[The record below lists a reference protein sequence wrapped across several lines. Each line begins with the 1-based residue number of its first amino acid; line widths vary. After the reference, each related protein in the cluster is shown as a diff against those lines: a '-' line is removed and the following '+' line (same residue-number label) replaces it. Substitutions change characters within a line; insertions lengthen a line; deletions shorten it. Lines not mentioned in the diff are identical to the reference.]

1 MYTHLYPHI
10 RIYRLKTTSSHQYLP
25 FQPNTIG
32 FISVPTPLA
41 YLYLPPLS
49 VRILSPIGFCC
60 QFLCSIAL
68 CNQFSNSQRA
78 SRNTSWN
85 HQPLL
90 AVLSTHQHP
99 PCGPAVAPLPSLQF
113 TFHLLPSSSGKLFL
127 PILELIKHSNRGAF
141 ISVYSI
147 LFLTDN
153 HSRMSCCVLFLPH
166 SRDLVLKYIYLKISI
181 YTYERAFASC
191 S

>member
-1 MYTHLYPHI
+1 M
-10 RIYRLKTTSSHQYLP
+10 SAHQYLP

-32 FISVPTPLA
+32 FISVPTPLHICISLQ
-41 YLYLPPLS
+41 YQWESCLPLAS
-49 VRILSPIGFCC
+49 TR
-60 QFLCSIAL
+60 QFLCSVAL
-68 CNQFSNSQRA
+68 CNQFSDSQRA

-99 PCGPAVAPLPSLQF
+99 PCGPDVAPPPSLQF

-127 PILELIKHSNRGAF
+127 PFLELIKHSNRGAF

-153 HSRMSCCVLFLPH
+153 HSRMSCFVLFLPH
-166 SRDLVLKYIYLKISI
+166 SRDLGLKYIYLKISI
-181 YTYERAFASC
+181 YSYEGAFASC